1 MVSYYIYFENGG
13 DFCFFPDEED
23 MLKYVKDIME
33 DNGIGLK
40 DMLIIKG
47 EELQLNIEVRT

>member
-1 MVSYYIYFENGG
+1 MVTYYIYFENGG
-13 DFCFFPDEED
+13 NLYFFPDEED